1 MNSVNGAF
9 SFCML
14 RELIWRLKMDVIK
27 KKYLLN
33 ALSLKRL
40 ASQITKIKK
49 KRFECALI
57 SFTYL

>member
-27 KKYLLN
+27 KIPIKCS
-33 ALSLKRL
+33 LSIEVGLTDYKN
-40 ASQITKIKK
+40 KEK
-49 KRFECALI
+49 EV
-57 SFTYL
+57 

>member
-1 MNSVNGAF
+1 
-9 SFCML
+9 ML

-27 KKYLLN
+27 KKNLLN

>member
-27 KKYLLN
+27 KK
-33 ALSLKRL
+33 
-40 ASQITKIKK
+40 
-49 KRFECALI
+49 
-57 SFTYL
+57 TY